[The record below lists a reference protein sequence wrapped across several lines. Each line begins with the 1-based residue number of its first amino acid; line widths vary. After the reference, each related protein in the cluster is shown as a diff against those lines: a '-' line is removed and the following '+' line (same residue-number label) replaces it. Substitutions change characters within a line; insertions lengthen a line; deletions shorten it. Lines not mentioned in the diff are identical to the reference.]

1 MLSSWEEE
9 KSVTSRCMTD
19 VHFSQSATR
28 YTNASPAILIP
39 GNPVIAQMI
48 NFIISI
54 NDMTKSNVSDYELR
68 RILCKGVNKCIA
80 YVLYST
86 RVAQQQYRR
95 ACSARL
101 AHIEPRVLHRNSA
114 VG

>member
-1 MLSSWEEE
+1 MASWEEG

-19 VHFSQSATR
+19 VHFSQSGAR
-28 YTNASPAILIP
+28 NTNASPAILIP

-68 RILCKGVNKCIA
+68 RILCEGVDKCTA
-80 YVLYST
+80 YVL
-86 RVAQQQYRR
+86 
-95 ACSARL
+95 
-101 AHIEPRVLHRNSA
+101 E
-114 VG
+114 